1 MVSIIVPCYNSEDFI
16 DRCLESILAQKYK
29 NIDLILVNDG
39 STDATSAIIQSWIPE
54 FRRTISRI
62 LYLEQ
67 ENEGVG
73 SAVKHG
79 FQKAVGDYLILL
91 DSDDVLLPDA
101 VLEMRRW
108 LDENPAF
115 GFVRSNG
122 YYVSEGDIECTDRLL
137 EVNED
142 MKEKKDIFEDLFSG
156 TTYVWPGTYMIRMS
170 LLDEIYPDREI
181 YPSRFG
187 QNLQFVMMAAYYSK
201 AGFVDLPLMKYV
213 VRENSLS
220 HFSSEDA
227 FEKELQAL
235 SGYRDIREY
244 LIKHF
249 LTGDEQYRWYEKL
262 DFIYAKAYLNL
273 AEKYKNKKLA
283 RESFQ
288 NLKELYGGGIPDLN
302 SRLTY
307 YKLMNPAYYCWLR
320 ILRKLGFER

>member
-288 NLKELYGGGIPDLN
+288 NLKELYGGGY
-302 SRLTY
+302 T
-307 YKLMNPAYYCWLR
+307 
-320 ILRKLGFER
+320 GFEFKTNLL